1 VPPNRRIEFRMG
13 INVGDI
19 IRDGR
24 DIYGDGSTSLVDSKE
39 FAADSPLEERRFE
52 PSVPLLR
59 TAPGLLPRS

>member
-1 VPPNRRIEFRMG
+1 MG

-39 FAADSPLEERRFE
+39 FAADSPLEQRRFE
-52 PSVPLLR
+52 LSVP
-59 TAPGLLPRS
+59 P